1 MSAGL
6 LQQHRT
12 EYSVNTLNFNQA
24 ADTVLATFFF
34 PRRVTI
40 IRYGIIAEASEGL
53 IAAGVLNLAIAVQ
66 GGELADPAVGG
77 DDFAVGDRG
86 AIADDKVIIQ
96 GQGPCQL
103 PFGVQVAF
111 LVHRV
116 SNLKALPTAR
126 FDPGIGAQGGIDGR

>member
-1 MSAGL
+1 MSGL
-6 LQQHRT
+6 FGGGFLCQGVAH
-12 EYSVNTLNFNQA
+12 
-24 ADTVLATFFF
+24 
-34 PRRVTI
+34 
-40 IRYGIIAEASEGL
+40 EGYL
-53 IAAGVLNLAIAVQ
+53 DGMPGVGLAIAVQ

-116 SNLKALPTAR
+116 SNLKVLPTAR
-126 FDPGIGAQGGIDGR
+126 FDPGIGAQGGINGG